1 MTGRRRAGDP
11 NDVGDA
17 RERGQSMVEFV
28 MLVPVFLVI
37 LMGVLEFGLAFDH
50 LLTLSYASREGSR
63 TGAAMADGEK
73 LSNCADV
80 DQYVVSSVERVLT
93 SDGSPVRDHLA
104 DIGSIRIYKA
114 DSAGNQVGSNVNV
127 WVPGNGPTVD
137 GRQLHFTP
145 SGAAGWASC
154 ARNNAAAAPDSIGV
168 RIAYTYRAVTPL
180 ASILGF
186 FGGPGS
192 ATLAMTDRSVMALN
206 PTD

>member
-1 MTGRRRAGDP
+1 MKQGPAWLLRL
-11 NDVGDA
+11 DA
-17 RERGQSMVEFV
+17 
-28 MLVPVFLVI
+28 
-37 LMGVLEFGLAFDH
+37 A
-50 LLTLSYASREGSR
+50 
-63 TGAAMADGEK
+63 
-73 LSNCADV
+73 
-80 DQYVVSSVERVLT
+80 
-93 SDGSPVRDHLA
+93 
-104 DIGSIRIYKA
+104 
-114 DSAGNQVGSNVNV
+114 
-127 WVPGNGPTVD
+127 PGNGPTVD